1 MELKHVIDGQAIQG
15 IFCSNCTFMEL
26 KLQDNL
32 SSTHKEFEF

>member
-26 KLQDNL
+26 KLQEKQN
-32 SSTHKEFEF
+32 HQAYRRF